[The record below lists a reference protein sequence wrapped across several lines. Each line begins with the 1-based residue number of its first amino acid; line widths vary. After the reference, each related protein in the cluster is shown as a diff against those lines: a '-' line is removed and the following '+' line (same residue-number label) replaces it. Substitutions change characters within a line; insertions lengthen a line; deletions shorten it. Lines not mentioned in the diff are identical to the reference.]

1 MREASSSSYSSS
13 SSLGFRRFSAR
24 AARSAPRNNGERRR
38 KGRGVVVVVRAASG
52 GMFESF
58 DGESVT
64 LVKEAMDNAKKFNS
78 GKVDTEH
85 LLYACTKKRNPTT
98 KALHKA
104 GATEDA
110 VKKALCDRAGVSDVD
125 LVNPFSGLNQKK
137 KADGLVPLGDDL
149 KKLFERVASK
159 SEVTMKELVLGMVAD
174 DQCTA
179 HDVLTNPKYG
189 IEVDVPLLRD
199 FVNGVGDEKE
209 LVGAGGKK
217 IDKKKVKNILA
228 QCSVDLTALARKG
241 ELDPVF
247 GRDEETKRAV
257 RILVRRRKS
266 NPCLIGDPGVGKTAI
281 AEGLASLIA
290 EDSDI
295 VPRRLKNKRVLSLNV
310 GLLLADTKYRGDFE
324 ERLRSVLEEVKSA
337 GDIILFIDEIHTIVG
352 AGGTGDDGGLDAGN
366 LMKPALAR
374 GEIQVVGATTVEEYR
389 KYIEKD
395 AALERRFQPV
405 RVDEPSPENTLKIL
419 AGLKETY
426 EKHHEVSFSDD
437 AIQASVALSSRY
449 ITDRFL
455 PDKAIDVL
463 DEAGALVQ
471 LRDKSNSGDSEQALR
486 VSVLDVQEVV
496 SEWTGIPVKQLSV
509 EESKNLLGLEQ
520 ELTKRVIGQNEAVV
534 SVARAVR
541 RARSGLADASKPVA
555 SVIFAGPT
563 GVGKT
568 ELSKALATV
577 YFGAEKN
584 LVRIDMSEYMEAVS
598 TSRLI
603 GAPPG
608 YVGYNEGGQLTE
620 AVRRNPH
627 SLILLDEIE
636 KAHPD
641 VFNALLQVLEDG
653 RLTDGK
659 GRTVDFTNAM
669 LVMTT
674 NIASREI
681 LENFAGAK
689 TPQAKL
695 DAYDRVKKLARKN
708 LGKRFRP
715 EFLNRLDEIVVF
727 RPLGEFE
734 VAQIAENMLE
744 SVASRCSRKGVA
756 ITCTD
761 AFKKALLV
769 NGFSPKYGAR
779 PMRRAVQAMVENQ
792 LSECLLSGFANDGD
806 NIQLDFDESSD
817 EIIATNKNEKKT
829 FPLEQFGGIE
839 DGFDEDEDEED
850 AEVARKNNNNDGGG
864 GGEKIA
870 EEFPTPAFP

>member
-1 MREASSSSYSSS
+1 MSTCRWQRLPCVASPSTSCT
-13 SSLGFRRFSAR
+13 RRGRQFVG
-24 AARSAPRNNGERRR
+24 PPR
-38 KGRGVVVVVRAASG
+38 KGLGTTRGVRKPRLRAVSG
-52 GMFESF
+52 SGAGAGMFESF
-58 DGESVT
+58 DGESVN
-64 LVKEAMDNAKKFNS
+64 LVKDAMDNAKKFNS
-78 GKVDTEH
+78 AKVHTEH
-85 LLYACTKKRNPTT
+85 LLYACTKRRNPTT
-98 KALHKA
+98 KALHKS

-110 VKKALCDRAGVSDVD
+110 VKKALCDRAGVTDVD

-149 KKLFERVASK
+149 KKLFERVANK

-179 HDVLTNPKYG
+179 YDVLTSPRYK

-228 QCSVDLTALARKG
+228 QCSVDLTAMARKG

-281 AEGLASLIA
+281 AEGLANLIA
-290 EDSDI
+290 EDSKV

-374 GEIQVVGATTVEEYR
+374 GEIQVVGATTVDEYR

-405 RVDEPSPENTLKIL
+405 RVDEPSSENTLKIL
-419 AGLKETY
+419 DGLKETY
-426 EKHHEVSFSDD
+426 EKHHAVSFSDE

-471 LRDKSNSGDSEQALR
+471 LRDKTANDQQILP
-486 VSVLDVQEVV
+486 VSALDVQEVV
-496 SEWTGIPVKQLSV
+496 SEWTGIPVKQLTV
-509 EESKNLLGLEQ
+509 EEARNLLDLEQ

-541 RARSGLADASKPVA
+541 RGRSGLADAGKPVA

-568 ELSKALATV
+568 ELAKALATV
-577 YFGAEKN
+577 YFGSEKN

-608 YVGYNEGGQLTE
+608 YVGYKEGGQLTE

-627 SLILLDEIE
+627 SLILFDEIE

-659 GRTVDFTNAM
+659 GRTVDFTNVM

-681 LENFAGAK
+681 LENFTGAK
-689 TPQAKL
+689 TPQAKI
-695 DAYDRVKKLARKN
+695 DAYERVKKLARKN

-727 RPLGEFE
+727 RPLGELE
-734 VAQIAENMLE
+734 VAQIAENMLA
-744 SVASRCSRKGVA
+744 SVSSRCAKKGVV
-756 ITCTD
+756 ITCTE

-779 PMRRAVQAMVENQ
+779 PMRRAVQAMVVNQ

-806 NIQLDFDESSD
+806 SIEFDFDESTD
-817 EIIATNKNEKKT
+817 EIVAINKNKKKA

-839 DGFDEDEDEED
+839 DGFDEDEDETETE
-850 AEVARKNNNNDGGG
+850 AKRANGS
-864 GGEKIA
+864 GGEFS

>member
-1 MREASSSSYSSS
+1 
-13 SSLGFRRFSAR
+13 
-24 AARSAPRNNGERRR
+24 
-38 KGRGVVVVVRAASG
+38 
-52 GMFESF
+52 
-58 DGESVT
+58 
-64 LVKEAMDNAKKFNS
+64 
-78 GKVDTEH
+78 
-85 LLYACTKKRNPTT
+85 
-98 KALHKA
+98 
-104 GATEDA
+104 
-110 VKKALCDRAGVSDVD
+110 
-125 LVNPFSGLNQKK
+125 
-137 KADGLVPLGDDL
+137 
-149 KKLFERVASK
+149 
-159 SEVTMKELVLGMVAD
+159 
-174 DQCTA
+174 
-179 HDVLTNPKYG
+179 
-189 IEVDVPLLRD
+189 
-199 FVNGVGDEKE
+199 
-209 LVGAGGKK
+209 
-217 IDKKKVKNILA
+217 
-228 QCSVDLTALARKG
+228 
-241 ELDPVF
+241 
-247 GRDEETKRAV
+247 
-257 RILVRRRKS
+257 
-266 NPCLIGDPGVGKTAI
+266 
-281 AEGLASLIA
+281 
-290 EDSDI
+290 
-295 VPRRLKNKRVLSLNV
+295 
-310 GLLLADTKYRGDFE
+310 
-324 ERLRSVLEEVKSA
+324 
-337 GDIILFIDEIHTIVG
+337 
-352 AGGTGDDGGLDAGN
+352 
-366 LMKPALAR
+366 
-374 GEIQVVGATTVEEYR
+374 
-389 KYIEKD
+389 
-395 AALERRFQPV
+395 
-405 RVDEPSPENTLKIL
+405 VDEPSPENTLKIL

-471 LRDKSNSGDSEQALR
+471 LRDKSNSGESEQALR

-744 SVASRCSRKGVA
+744 SVASRCLRKGVA

-839 DGFDEDEDEED
+839 DGFDEDEEEED
-850 AEVARKNNNNDGGG
+850 AEVARNNNNNDGGG

>member
-1 MREASSSSYSSS
+1 MTREASSSSYSSS

-38 KGRGVVVVVRAASG
+38 KGRRVVVVRAASG

-85 LLYACTKKRNPTT
+85 LLYACTKKRNSTT

-179 HDVLTNPKYG
+179 YDVLTNPKYG

>member
-1 MREASSSSYSSS
+1 MTCPSMRVNTSVNATSRGTRRALLS
-13 SSLGFRRFSAR
+13 GFIGTGAFKSKGRSAR
-24 AARSAPRNNGERRR
+24 FASA
-38 KGRGVVVVVRAASG
+38 G

-58 DGESVT
+58 DGDAVQV
-64 LVKEAMDNAKKFNS
+64 VKEAMDNAKKFQ
-78 GKVDTEH
+78 GQKVLTEH
-85 LLYACTKKRNPTT
+85 LLYAITKRRNEQS
-98 KALHKA
+98 KALYKS

-110 VKKALCDRAGVSDVD
+110 VRKALLERVGITEVD
-125 LVNPFSGLNQKK
+125 FVNPFSQMNQRKK
-137 KADGLVPLGDDL
+137 PDGLVPLGDDL
-149 KKLFERVASK
+149 KKLFERMSAK
-159 SEVTMKELVLGMVAD
+159 EEVTMKELVLGMISD
-174 DQCTA
+174 DECTA
-179 HDVLTNPKYG
+179 YDVLTNKKFS
-189 IEVDVPLLRD
+189 IEVDVQQLRD

-217 IDKKKVKNILA
+217 IDKKKVTKNILA
-228 QCSVDLTALARKG
+228 QCSVDLTAMARKG

-247 GRDEETKRAV
+247 GRDEETNRVV

-290 EDSDI
+290 GDSDQ
-295 VPRRLKNKRVLSLNV
+295 VPKRLKNKRVLSLNI

-324 ERLRSVLEEVKSA
+324 ERLRSVLEEVKAA

-374 GEIQVVGATTVEEYR
+374 GEIQVVGATTVDEYR

-405 RVDEPSPENTLKIL
+405 RVDEPSAENTLKIL
-419 AGLKETY
+419 EGLRETY
-426 EKHHEVSFSDD
+426 ENHHDVSFSDE
-437 AIQASVALSSRY
+437 AMQMAVALSTRY

-471 LRDKSNSGDSEQALR
+471 LRDNKTTRQ

-509 EESKNLLGLEQ
+509 EESENLLALES
-520 ELTKRVIGQNEAVV
+520 ELSKRVIGQNEAVLSV
-534 SVARAVR
+534 SRAVR
-541 RARSGLADASKPVA
+541 RARSGLADGSKPVA
-555 SVIFAGPT
+555 SVVFAGPT

-568 ELSKALATV
+568 ELSKALARV

-659 GRTVDFTNAM
+659 GRTVDFTNTM

-681 LENFAGAK
+681 LENFARAK
-689 TPQAKL
+689 TPQAKIE
-695 DAYDRVKKLARKN
+695 AYETVKKIARKN

-727 RPLGEFE
+727 RPLGESE
-734 VAQIAENMLE
+734 VSKIAENMLE
-744 SVASRCSRKGVA
+744 DVSKRCLKKGVT
-756 ITCTD
+756 IECT
-761 AFKKALLV
+761 AKFKLALLR
-769 NGFSPKYGAR
+769 NGFSSKYGAR
-779 PMRRAVQAMVENQ
+779 PMRRAIQSMVENQ
-792 LSECLLSGFANDGD
+792 LSECLLSGFALNGCSLS
-806 NIQLDFDESSD
+806 IDFNEETN
-817 EIIATNKNEKKT
+817 EIVVLNKSNERGVDRKKS
-829 FPLEQFGGIE
+829 FSLALSGGIE
-839 DGFDEDEDEED
+839 DYDEEEEEEEQEMEDEETVPRS
-850 AEVARKNNNNDGGG
+850 ANSSLAK
-864 GGEKIA
+864 
-870 EEFPTPAFP
+870 EFPTPAFP

>member
-1 MREASSSSYSSS
+1 
-13 SSLGFRRFSAR
+13 
-24 AARSAPRNNGERRR
+24 
-38 KGRGVVVVVRAASG
+38 
-52 GMFESF
+52 
-58 DGESVT
+58 
-64 LVKEAMDNAKKFNS
+64 
-78 GKVDTEH
+78 
-85 LLYACTKKRNPTT
+85 
-98 KALHKA
+98 
-104 GATEDA
+104 
-110 VKKALCDRAGVSDVD
+110 VD

-179 HDVLTNPKYG
+179 YDVLTNPKYG

-744 SVASRCSRKGVA
+744 SVASRCARKGVA

-839 DGFDEDEDEED
+839 DGFDEDEEEED
-850 AEVARKNNNNDGGG
+850 AEVARNNNNNDGGG

>member
-1 MREASSSSYSSS
+1 M
-13 SSLGFRRFSAR
+13 
-24 AARSAPRNNGERRR
+24 
-38 KGRGVVVVVRAASG
+38 
-52 GMFESF
+52 
-58 DGESVT
+58 
-64 LVKEAMDNAKKFNS
+64 
-78 GKVDTEH
+78 
-85 LLYACTKKRNPTT
+85 
-98 KALHKA
+98 
-104 GATEDA
+104 
-110 VKKALCDRAGVSDVD
+110 
-125 LVNPFSGLNQKK
+125 
-137 KADGLVPLGDDL
+137 
-149 KKLFERVASK
+149 
-159 SEVTMKELVLGMVAD
+159 
-174 DQCTA
+174 
-179 HDVLTNPKYG
+179 
-189 IEVDVPLLRD
+189 
-199 FVNGVGDEKE
+199 
-209 LVGAGGKK
+209 
-217 IDKKKVKNILA
+217 
-228 QCSVDLTALARKG
+228 
-241 ELDPVF
+241 
-247 GRDEETKRAV
+247 
-257 RILVRRRKS
+257 
-266 NPCLIGDPGVGKTAI
+266 
-281 AEGLASLIA
+281 
-290 EDSDI
+290 
-295 VPRRLKNKRVLSLNV
+295 
-310 GLLLADTKYRGDFE
+310 
-324 ERLRSVLEEVKSA
+324 LEEVKSA

-374 GEIQVVGATTVEEYR
+374 GEIQVVGATTVDEYR

-426 EKHHEVSFSDD
+426 EKHHEVFFSDD

-471 LRDKSNSGDSEQALR
+471 LRDKKTGNGEQVLR
-486 VSVLDVQEVV
+486 VSVLDIQEVV

-689 TPQAKL
+689 TPQAKI
-695 DAYDRVKKLARKN
+695 DAYERVKKLARKN

-727 RPLGEFE
+727 RPLGELE

-744 SVASRCSRKGVA
+744 SVASRCAKKGVV

-761 AFKKALLV
+761 AFKKALLC

-806 NIQLDFDESSD
+806 SIQLDFDDTRD
-817 EIIATNKNEKKT
+817 EIIAANKTEKKT

-839 DGFDEDEDEED
+839 DGFDDGDDQETMTRTKKLKKKKPRERTETATETKNSPKSSRRLLFPRYSYCNMYNIKMFRQQQRKKERQLCFFTFTHTKLLKNGQKTRRRWRFLPQGPDCARFRRAPTLD
-850 AEVARKNNNNDGGG
+850 ATNRRRRFLARRRGVDDWPRDDVGSRIGHRPPSDGFHHGTENDRVQSAQNN
-864 GGEKIA
+864 A
-870 EEFPTPAFP
+870 EEGASSSNGAVVDASTNPCAGPMELFGKCLEQNTDNVAQCQAFADLLTSCKRDL

>member
-1 MREASSSSYSSS
+1 MSTCRWQRLPRVASPSTSCT
-13 SSLGFRRFSAR
+13 RRGRQFVG
-24 AARSAPRNNGERRR
+24 PPR
-38 KGRGVVVVVRAASG
+38 KGLGTTRGVRKPRLRAVSG
-52 GMFESF
+52 SGAGAGMFESF
-58 DGESVT
+58 DGESVN
-64 LVKEAMDNAKKFNS
+64 LVKDAMDNAKKFNS
-78 GKVDTEH
+78 AKVHTEH
-85 LLYACTKKRNPTT
+85 LLYACTKRRNPTT
-98 KALHKA
+98 KALHKS

-110 VKKALCDRAGVSDVD
+110 VKKALCDRAGVTDVD

-149 KKLFERVASK
+149 KKLFERVANK

-179 HDVLTNPKYG
+179 YDVLTSPRYN

-228 QCSVDLTALARKG
+228 QCSVDLTAMARKG

-281 AEGLASLIA
+281 AEGLANLIA
-290 EDSDI
+290 EDSKV

-374 GEIQVVGATTVEEYR
+374 GEIQVVGATTVDEYR

-405 RVDEPSPENTLKIL
+405 RVDEPSSENTLKIL
-419 AGLKETY
+419 DGLKETY
-426 EKHHEVSFSDD
+426 EKHHAVSFSDE

-471 LRDKSNSGDSEQALR
+471 LRDKTANDQQILP
-486 VSVLDVQEVV
+486 VSALDVQEVV
-496 SEWTGIPVKQLSV
+496 SEWTGIPVKQLTV
-509 EESKNLLGLEQ
+509 EEARNLLDLEQ

-541 RARSGLADASKPVA
+541 RGRSGLADAGKPVA

-568 ELSKALATV
+568 ELAKALATV
-577 YFGAEKN
+577 YFGSEKN

-608 YVGYNEGGQLTE
+608 YVGYKEGGQLTE

-627 SLILLDEIE
+627 SLILFDEIE

-681 LENFAGAK
+681 LENFTGVK
-689 TPQAKL
+689 TPQAKI
-695 DAYDRVKKLARKN
+695 DAYERVKKLARKN

-727 RPLGEFE
+727 RPLGELE
-734 VAQIAENMLE
+734 VAQIAENMLA
-744 SVASRCSRKGVA
+744 SVSLRCAKKGVV
-756 ITCTD
+756 ISCTE
-761 AFKKALLV
+761 AFKKALLG

-779 PMRRAVQAMVENQ
+779 PMRRAVQAMVVNQ

-806 NIQLDFDESSD
+806 SIEFDFDESTD
-817 EIIATNKNEKKT
+817 EIVAINKNKKKA

-839 DGFDEDEDEED
+839 DGFDDDEDDEDENANE
-850 AEVARKNNNNDGGG
+850 AKRANGS
-864 GGEKIA
+864 GGEFS

>member
-1 MREASSSSYSSS
+1 
-13 SSLGFRRFSAR
+13 
-24 AARSAPRNNGERRR
+24 
-38 KGRGVVVVVRAASG
+38 
-52 GMFESF
+52 MFESF

-78 GKVDTEH
+78 GKVNTEH
-85 LLYACTKKRNPTT
+85 LLYACTKKRNSTT
-98 KALHKA
+98 KALHKS

-110 VKKALCDRAGVSDVD
+110 VKKALCDRAGVTDVD

-159 SEVTMKELVLGMVAD
+159 NEVTMKELVLGMVAD

-179 HDVLTNPKYG
+179 YDVLTNPKYE

-228 QCSVDLTALARKG
+228 QCSVDLTAMARKG

-290 EDSDI
+290 ADSDI

-374 GEIQVVGATTVEEYR
+374 GEIQVVGATTVDEYR

-426 EKHHEVSFSDD
+426 EKHHEVFFSDD

-471 LRDKSNSGDSEQALR
+471 LRDKKTGDGEQVLR
-486 VSVLDVQEVV
+486 VSVLDIQEVV

-689 TPQAKL
+689 TPQAKI
-695 DAYDRVKKLARKN
+695 DAYERVKKLARKN

-727 RPLGEFE
+727 RPLGELE

-744 SVASRCSRKGVA
+744 SVASRCAKKGVV

-761 AFKKALLV
+761 AFKKALLC

-806 NIQLDFDESSD
+806 SIQLDFDDTRD
-817 EIIATNKNEKKT
+817 EIIAANKTEKKT

-839 DGFDEDEDEED
+839 DGFDDDDDSDDDAYEE
-850 AEVARKNNNNDGGG
+850 EVKEEEEAARANGNGNRNK
-864 GGEKIA
+864 EFS

>member
-1 MREASSSSYSSS
+1 
-13 SSLGFRRFSAR
+13 
-24 AARSAPRNNGERRR
+24 
-38 KGRGVVVVVRAASG
+38 
-52 GMFESF
+52 
-58 DGESVT
+58 
-64 LVKEAMDNAKKFNS
+64 
-78 GKVDTEH
+78 
-85 LLYACTKKRNPTT
+85 
-98 KALHKA
+98 
-104 GATEDA
+104 
-110 VKKALCDRAGVSDVD
+110 
-125 LVNPFSGLNQKK
+125 
-137 KADGLVPLGDDL
+137 
-149 KKLFERVASK
+149 
-159 SEVTMKELVLGMVAD
+159 
-174 DQCTA
+174 
-179 HDVLTNPKYG
+179 
-189 IEVDVPLLRD
+189 
-199 FVNGVGDEKE
+199 
-209 LVGAGGKK
+209 
-217 IDKKKVKNILA
+217 
-228 QCSVDLTALARKG
+228 
-241 ELDPVF
+241 VF
-247 GRDEETKRAV
+247 
-257 RILVRRRKS
+257 
-266 NPCLIGDPGVGKTAI
+266 
-281 AEGLASLIA
+281 
-290 EDSDI
+290 
-295 VPRRLKNKRVLSLNV
+295 
-310 GLLLADTKYRGDFE
+310 
-324 ERLRSVLEEVKSA
+324 
-337 GDIILFIDEIHTIVG
+337 
-352 AGGTGDDGGLDAGN
+352 
-366 LMKPALAR
+366 
-374 GEIQVVGATTVEEYR
+374 
-389 KYIEKD
+389 
-395 AALERRFQPV
+395 
-405 RVDEPSPENTLKIL
+405 
-419 AGLKETY
+419 
-426 EKHHEVSFSDD
+426 FSDD

-471 LRDKSNSGDSEQALR
+471 LRDKKKGDGEQVLR
-486 VSVLDVQEVV
+486 VSVLDIQEVV

-689 TPQAKL
+689 TPQAKI
-695 DAYDRVKKLARKN
+695 DAYERVKKLARKN

-727 RPLGEFE
+727 RPLGELE

-744 SVASRCSRKGVA
+744 SVASRCAKKGVV

-761 AFKKALLV
+761 AFKKALLC

-806 NIQLDFDESSD
+806 SIQLDFDDTRD
-817 EIIATNKNEKKT
+817 EIIAANKTEKKT

-839 DGFDEDEDEED
+839 DGFDDDDDSDDDAYEEIVKEEEEE
-850 AEVARKNNNNDGGG
+850 AARANGNGNRNK
-864 GGEKIA
+864 EFS